1 MYKDHIPDLIST
13 IIKLRNSQK
22 MHKSCIDSLQDI
34 NNVLLT
40 TVITNF
46 KKKEEYEF
54 IFMRLKSEFKS
65 EGKNS
70 SVTQETIIQWYTQMF
85 QTYSGTLFDSHQ
97 DIFEGLIENLNFENQ
112 GLVQRIMYLV
122 CMLSDKNEEYSRKV
136 ME

>member
-85 QTYSGTLFDSHQ
+85 QTYSGTLFDSH
-97 DIFEGLIENLNFENQ
+97 
-112 GLVQRIMYLV
+112 
-122 CMLSDKNEEYSRKV
+122 
-136 ME
+136 